1 MQKAKQAAKH
11 TLRQVLGSEEI
22 EEIVNNKAKKR
33 QYQTLKPRKMNLNA
47 RRKNKKNTRD
57 KSTSTFKR

>member
-22 EEIVNNKAKKR
+22 EEIVNNKAISNAKAK
-33 QYQTLKPRKMNLNA
+33 KMNLNA

>member
-22 EEIVNNKAKKR
+22 EEIVNNKAIS
-33 QYQTLKPRKMNLNA
+33 NA
-47 RRKNKKNTRD
+47 KAKKNE
-57 KSTSTFKR
+57 FKCQEKK